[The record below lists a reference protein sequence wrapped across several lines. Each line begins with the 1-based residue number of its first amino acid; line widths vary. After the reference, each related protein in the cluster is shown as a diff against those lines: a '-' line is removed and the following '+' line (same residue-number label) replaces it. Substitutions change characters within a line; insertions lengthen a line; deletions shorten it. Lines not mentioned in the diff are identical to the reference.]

1 MKPVQHLHRFHI
13 LLILRGC
20 TYLSFFLLL
29 FQASFSAPAPHL
41 DNGCSTKV
49 ADVVFALDTSGS
61 IWETDFV
68 QQLEFVKAVVKEFSI
83 GEDKVRIGLITFGT
97 KVHHQFHLNKFFSK
111 SSILKAIEQV
121 KYVGGGTHTARAIA
135 HARSIMFKKDNGG
148 REGVAKILV
157 VITDG
162 FSHNTTEA
170 AMEASLAR
178 SLGITIFSVG
188 VGFGVDDFELKAIAS
203 KPKGGT
209 SFQFRVD
216 DFHGLSSI
224 KTALAT
230 KACAGESKYYMNVHD
245 RLKVVNHPLKCPKTM
260 PSFTLCLLMPSADN
274 FRKQFGPR

>member
-1 MKPVQHLHRFHI
+1 MK
-13 LLILRGC
+13 C
-20 TYLSFFLLL
+20 TKFETCATFAQVSYFAHFTRHYIFNALFLLL
-29 FQASFSAPAPHL
+29 FQASLSAPAPHL

-68 QQLEFVKAVVKEFSI
+68 QQLDFVKAVVKEFPI

-97 KVHHQFHLNKFFSK
+97 KVHHQFHLNKFVSK
-111 SSILKAIEQV
+111 SSILKAIEHV

-170 AMEASLAR
+170 AMEASRAR
-178 SLGITIFSVG
+178 SLGIKIFSVG

-203 KPKGGT
+203 KPQGGT
-209 SFQFRVD
+209 NFLFRVD
-216 DFHGLSSI
+216 DFRGLSSI
-224 KTALAT
+224 KTALAA
-230 KACAGESKYYMNVHD
+230 KACAGESFLHERV
-245 RLKVVNHPLKCPKTM
+245 
-260 PSFTLCLLMPSADN
+260 
-274 FRKQFGPR
+274 